1 MKLIHIQKTYHNRN
15 NTVHALKGIDLDLST
30 NGIIVILGPSGCGKT
45 TLLNIMAGRL
55 SYEGRIED
63 VPSFDYL
70 TQEFNLFENMSVK
83 DNLLLVSDNREKLD
97 FYLDVFDMSDQMD
110 KKVKKLSNGQ
120 KKRVQ
125 FIRAL
130 LHQPGLLL
138 CDEPT
143 AALDHDNAV
152 LLMEEMK
159 KLSDRIQ
166 IILVTHDI
174 LLSKQYA
181 DRIITM
187 EQGVVIRDEIIH
199 EKQESH
205 AGNRMKKRN
214 LKDTAVLSVKNM
226 ISRLPHTCSQILLST
241 ISIFSLFVF
250 CNLYGNVSKQSNYSE
265 TFANGENMIV
275 SVPQQTTS
283 SAGENISGY
292 RVKYTG
298 MTTEDLFSYD
308 EIVQAV
314 KDHPQIIAV
323 EAFNSRQYVSDTD
336 AYNDLEY
343 QRMKMFDLNAY
354 GAVSDDMSWAAD
366 RPVDSPV
373 LIPSNSLSV
382 TEAGERTYLYTELV
396 KTSRIQVFD
405 LANGYQD
412 LPLICGSI
420 PEDDSVIIDQ
430 NTADLIMKNEGY
442 DSYEQL
448 IGKTMILGTC
458 YYRNQY
464 EFTPQQLYE
473 PIEVRIAAVAGIHND
488 LIRMVFFNNGIANN
502 PLFDAVVQD
511 LQQVRLDY
519 VRFIVQP
526 GSDYAAIAESLDA
539 LFHKP
544 NVDVTVY
551 QGKGLGK
558 EHAFYQ
564 SPSGL
569 LIYGIIV
576 ILIIGCMYIISEV
589 FYRKRMIKEKNILH
603 TYGYSPLMENV
614 LRTSL
619 IMILSCILSAVIA
632 EPAGNLINEFA
643 STHYYQ
649 PFMTFSL
656 PLLLIVSLCTGVFMT
671 VLERIIAGR

>member
-1 MKLIHIQKTYHNRN
+1 MKLRNIRKTYHNRN
-15 NTVHALKGIDLDLST
+15 NDVQALKGISLDLDT
-30 NGIIVILGPSGCGKT
+30 NGITVILGPSGCGKT
-45 TLLNIMAGRL
+45 TLMNIIAGR
-55 SYEGRIED
+55 SDYEGTIEN
-63 VPSFDYL
+63 VPEYDYL
-70 TQEFNLFENMSVK
+70 TQQFNLFEDMTVV
-83 DNLLLVSDNREKLD
+83 DNLLLVSDDMNDIDHYLNEFSLVDQKNR
-97 FYLDVFDMSDQMD
+97 
-110 KKVKKLSNGQ
+110 KVKKLSNGQ

-226 ISRLPHTCSQILLST
+226 VSRLPHTCSQILLST

-323 EAFNSRQYVSDTD
+323 EAFNSRQYVSETD

-526 GSDYAAIAESLDA
+526 GSDYAAIAESLDSF
-539 LFHKP
+539 FHKP

-603 TYGYSPLMENV
+603 TYGYSPLMENI
-614 LRTSL
+614 LRTSM

>member
-1 MKLIHIQKTYHNRN
+1 MKLRNIRKTYHNRN
-15 NTVHALKGIDLDLST
+15 NDVQALKGISLDLDT
-30 NGIIVILGPSGCGKT
+30 NGITVILGPSGCGKT
-45 TLLNIMAGRL
+45 TLMNIIAGR
-55 SYEGRIED
+55 SDYEGTIEN
-63 VPSFDYL
+63 VPEYDYL
-70 TQEFNLFENMSVK
+70 TQQFNLFEDMTVM
-83 DNLLLVSDNREKLD
+83 DNLLLVSDDMNDIDHYLNEFSLVDQKNR
-97 FYLDVFDMSDQMD
+97 
-110 KKVKKLSNGQ
+110 KVKKLSNGQ

-130 LHQPGLLL
+130 LHKPGLLL

-226 ISRLPHTCSQILLST
+226 VSRLPHTCSQILLST

-323 EAFNSRQYVSDTD
+323 EAFNSRQYVSETD

-526 GSDYAAIAESLDA
+526 GSDYAAIAESLDSF
-539 LFHKP
+539 FHKP

-603 TYGYSPLMENV
+603 TYGYSPLMENI
-614 LRTSL
+614 LRTSM

-632 EPAGNLINEFA
+632 GPAGNLINEFA
-643 STHYYQ
+643 SKHYYQ
-649 PFMTFSL
+649 PFMSFSL